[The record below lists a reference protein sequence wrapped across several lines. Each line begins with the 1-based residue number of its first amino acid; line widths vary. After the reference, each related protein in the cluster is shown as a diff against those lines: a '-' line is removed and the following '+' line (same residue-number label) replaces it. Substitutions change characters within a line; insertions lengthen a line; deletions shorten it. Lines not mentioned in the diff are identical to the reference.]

1 MQDNPSDPIAQSP
14 PSDPVVSPPNPPMPT
29 ASSESIPPPP
39 PSSAPIPLLSA
50 RADDVS
56 PELLP
61 PLPVAEMEAAATAA
75 SASVEVPPPLPPV
88 AAPPPIL
95 EEIPIAPP
103 AEAPPPPSR
112 PARSA
117 PEFETIPVVR
127 TTVDAAPPPPTEADS
142 APPVPLP
149 RVSVT
154 STAPGAAGSH
164 ALPFWQRRWVQNGL
178 PWATSVGFH
187 LFILALALILVPPLA
202 HALKDANREEVIVPD
217 ATLAN
222 DGDIGG
228 MPNPGLGNDPSR
240 SAAQENNAD
249 ADSKGW
255 AERKSHDLAQT
266 LKVSAADVALAPGQ
280 EKNTDKDVVLSPFGS
295 AGDETA
301 NFGPRGGGMGSGP
314 RSKLFGH
321 GGNVRSLVYVCD
333 ASGSMVGRGDDALKT
348 ELKRDIAN
356 LSPLQQFNVLIFH
369 QMKDGAQYQ
378 RLADHLL
385 MATPSAKAAAF
396 DFVDRLPF
404 SDVNNP
410 IPALE
415 EAFRE
420 QPQLVIFLSHGDF
433 NNRYNTTT
441 SAEVLAKIDQLN
453 ASKRVH
459 VNTRLLLG
467 DKSTEVEDRK
477 DFEAVM
483 NQIARENGG
492 EYKKVYSDEL

>member
-1 MQDNPSDPIAQSP
+1 MDNPSDPVADLPPTDPAASP
-14 PSDPVVSPPNPPMPT
+14 IPSDASPSP
-29 ASSESIPPPP
+29 AQDIPPPP
-39 PSSAPIPLLSA
+39 PSAAPPPMLDAIPVA
-50 RADDVS
+50 AA
-56 PELLP
+56 EQLP
-61 PLPVAEMEAAATAA
+61 APLPSESPAPAPLAA
-75 SASVEVPPPLPPV
+75 SASVEASPSLPTPAEPV
-88 AAPPPIL
+88 

-103 AEAPPPPSR
+103 AELPPP
-112 PARSA
+112 A
-117 PEFETIPVVR
+117 PVRAAPQFDTIPIGPAIEAPR
-127 TTVDAAPPPPTEADS
+127 PMPMAAEPQ
-142 APPVPLP
+142 PVPIPAILLP
-149 RVSVT
+149 RVSV
-154 STAPGAAGSH
+154 STPVPFADGGAH

-178 PWATSVGFH
+178 PWATSVTVH

-222 DGDIGG
+222 DNDIGG
-228 MPNPGLGNDPSR
+228 VPNPGLGNDPSR

-249 ADSKGW
+249 AEKGW
-255 AERKSHDLAQT
+255 AERKSRDLAQT
-266 LKVSAADVALAPGQ
+266 LKVSAADNTLVPGQ
-280 EKNTDKDVVLSPFGS
+280 EKPTDKDVVLSPFGS

-301 NFGPRGGGMGSGP
+301 NFGPRGGGADMGP

-321 GGNVRSLVYVCD
+321 GGNVRSLIYVCD

-369 QMKDGAQYQ
+369 QMKDGSQYQ

-410 IPALE
+410 LPALE

-420 QPQLVIFLSHGDF
+420 QPQLIFLLSHGDF

-441 SAEVLAKIDQLN
+441 SAEVLAKINQLN
-453 ASKRVH
+453 VSKRVH

-467 DKSTEVEDRK
+467 DRSKEVEDRK
-477 DFEAVM
+477 DFEAIM
-483 NQIARENGG
+483 NDIASENGG

>member
-1 MQDNPSDPIAQSP
+1 MQDNLSDPATNAPPTDPPASP
-14 PSDPVVSPPNPPMPT
+14 PANEPMPLVS
-29 ASSESIPPPP
+29 AEEIPPPP
-39 PSSAPIPLLSA
+39 PSAAPAPMIPQA
-50 RADDVS
+50 AG
-56 PELLP
+56 EL
-61 PLPVAEMEAAATAA
+61 
-75 SASVEVPPPLPPV
+75 PPPLPPEAV
-88 AAPPPIL
+88 AASAALEVSPPPTAPAPPL
-95 EEIPIAPP
+95 EEISL
-103 AEAPPPPSR
+103 APPPPPAAR
-112 PARSA
+112 PV
-117 PEFETIPVVR
+117 PEFETIPVLR
-127 TTVDAAPPPPTEADS
+127 TTVDAAPPQRAENESP
-142 APPVPLP
+142 PPVPLP
-149 RVSVT
+149 RVSV
-154 STAPGAAGSH
+154 STPPPPGAPGSH

-178 PWATSVGFH
+178 PWATSLAFH
-187 LFILALALILVPPLA
+187 LFVLALALILVPPLA

-266 LKVSAADVALAPGQ
+266 LKVSAADIPLAPGQ

-410 IPALE
+410 LPALE

-420 QPQLVIFLSHGDF
+420 QPQLIFLLSHGDF

-441 SAEVLAKIDQLN
+441 SAEVLAKINQLN

-467 DKSTEVEDRK
+467 DKNKELENRK
-477 DFEAVM
+477 DFEAIM
-483 NQIARENGG
+483 NQIASENGG